1 MPKLNIVIA
10 PDPVLK
16 TRAKRVETVDARLR
30 RLMDDMVETM
40 YAAPGIG
47 LAAPQIGVLER
58 VIVLDVAG
66 KDEAPRP
73 MRLANPEIVWSS
85 EDLSTFEEGCLSIPE
100 QWGDVTRPAEV
111 RVRYLDENNETREVH
126 ADGALATCLQHEIAP
141 LDGILFVDHLSPLR
155 RNTLLRSEKRRVG

>member
-30 RLMDDMVETM
+30 RLMDDMLETM

-73 MRLANPEIVWSS
+73 LCLANPEIVWSS
-85 EDLSTFEEGCLSIPE
+85 EDLSTFEES
-100 QWGDVTRPAEV
+100 
-111 RVRYLDENNETREVH
+111 
-126 ADGALATCLQHEIAP
+126 
-141 LDGILFVDHLSPLR
+141 
-155 RNTLLRSEKRRVG
+155 SEARRVGKACVSQCRSRWSPNH

>member
-30 RLMDDMVETM
+30 RLMDDMLETM

-66 KDEAPRP
+66 KAEAPRP
-73 MRLANPEIVWSS
+73 MRPANPELVWSS
-85 EDLSTFEEGCLSIPE
+85 EALSTFEEGCLRIPE
-100 QWGDVTRPAEV
+100 QWGDGPRPEQV
-111 RVRYLDENNETREVH
+111 RVRHPVENNDTR
-126 ADGALATCLQHEIAP
+126 A
-141 LDGILFVDHLSPLR
+141 
-155 RNTLLRSEKRRVG
+155 